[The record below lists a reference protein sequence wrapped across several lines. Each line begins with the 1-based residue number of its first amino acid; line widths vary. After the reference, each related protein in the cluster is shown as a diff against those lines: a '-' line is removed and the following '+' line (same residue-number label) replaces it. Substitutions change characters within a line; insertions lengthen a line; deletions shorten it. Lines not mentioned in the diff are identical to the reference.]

1 MGDRDGRRVAE
12 VSLTLDGVP
21 VRIVILRD
29 AQRRDAIRVS
39 VYLPCIPIARRVA
52 AANGG
57 PPSLGSSATTIARRR
72 IFEISRGM
80 RRGWGRIIFGQKYR
94 RDT

>member
-29 AQRRDAIRVS
+29 AQRRGALRVS
-39 VYLPCIPIARRVA
+39 YLPYIIPIAR
-52 AANGG
+52 
-57 PPSLGSSATTIARRR
+57 PSSDSGSG
-72 IFEISRGM
+72 F
-80 RRGWGRIIFGQKYR
+80 
-94 RDT
+94 

>member
-39 VYLPCIPIARRVA
+39 VYLPCIPIARPSSSSEQGTQFRVQCDDNREEEDRDFA
-52 AANGG
+52 
-57 PPSLGSSATTIARRR
+57 
-72 IFEISRGM
+72 GM
-80 RRGWGRIIFGQKYR
+80 RRGWGRIIFGEKYR
-94 RDT
+94 RHMTP